1 MAGKRVDLLR
11 QEIDGPQADE
21 VELVSCG
28 QTLQDEDNSRRE
40 KLGHAQRETSYSS
53 FRRSRTPSQLRMH
66 RKALQR
72 SKLGYHP
79 LIDDVNIPIGLFTR
93 IHFGEEMWCVHTHWD
108 KPNMDSESGK
118 AKWLAKRNW
127 EKMPY
132 NKWFKLPWG
141 HGTLSH
147 SVCVCLFICT
157 FSS

>member
-1 MAGKRVDLLR
+1 MGTTEVTVHASKHLSTEVHSTDEKRFQRQVRVDLLR

-93 IHFGEEMWCVHTHWD
+93 IHFGEEMWCVHTH
-108 KPNMDSESGK
+108 
-118 AKWLAKRNW
+118 
-127 EKMPY
+127 
-132 NKWFKLPWG
+132 
-141 HGTLSH
+141 
-147 SVCVCLFICT
+147 
-157 FSS
+157 